1 MNKCKYTHLKNITLL
16 YNNITFRLYIKIVF
30 RYKILNQVE
39 TPENKLDFL
48 NEFLYTF

>member
-16 YNNITFRLYIKIVF
+16 YNNITFRLYIKIDYVF

-39 TPENKLDFL
+39 TKT
-48 NEFLYTF
+48 NEIF